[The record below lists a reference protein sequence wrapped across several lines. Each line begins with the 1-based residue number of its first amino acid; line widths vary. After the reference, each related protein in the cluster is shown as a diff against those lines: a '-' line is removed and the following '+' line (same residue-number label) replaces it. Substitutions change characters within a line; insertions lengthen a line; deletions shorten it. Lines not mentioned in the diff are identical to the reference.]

1 MEKIIL
7 NDLVYYLLFPGF
19 AFLALSGMVV
29 SWLDRKVTARVQW
42 RVGPPFLQPFY
53 DLQKLFYKE
62 SFAPA
67 GGNRLIFALAP
78 VLAVIAVVLIS
89 DIMLLA
95 FIDPTVSFLGDL
107 IVVMYFFTLIPLS
120 SILGASASNSP
131 YASLGASREMKAVLA
146 YELPLILSLLVP
158 VVKSQAVS
166 IGKIVEMQSMSGSF
180 AGEISGFIAFLTA
193 FLCIQA
199 KMGLAPFDM
208 SEAETE
214 IAAGTCVE
222 YSGPFLAIWKLS
234 KMMLLVVAPL
244 FVVIMFW
251 GGGPKYAVFFKYL
264 TLITLAILIKNT
276 NPRVRIDQAVRFFWK
291 KMLLIAVL
299 ALLLAVIGY

>member
-1 MEKIIL
+1 MEKMML
-7 NDLVYYLLFPGF
+7 NYLLYYLIFPGF
-19 AFLALSGMVV
+19 AFLAVAGMLV

-42 RVGPPFLQPFY
+42 RVGPPVLQPFY
-53 DLQKLFYKE
+53 DLRKLFYKE

-67 GGNRLIFALAP
+67 GGNRIVFALAP
-78 VLAVIAVVLIS
+78 LISIIAVVIIS
-89 DIMLLA
+89 DISLLA
-95 FIDPTVSFLGDL
+95 YIDPTASFIGDL

-146 YELPLILSLLVP
+146 YELPLILALLVP
-158 VVKSQAVS
+158 VVKAQTVS
-166 IGKIVEMQSMSGSF
+166 IGRIVEMQGMTGSF
-180 AGEISGFIAFLTA
+180 AGELSGFLALISA

-214 IAAGTCVE
+214 IAAGTTVE
-222 YSGPFLAIWKLS
+222 YSGPFLALWKLS
-234 KMMLLVVAPL
+234 KMMLLVAAPL

-251 GGGPKYAVFFKYL
+251 SGGPKYALFFKYFA
-264 TLITLAILIKNT
+264 LIVLAILVKNT
-276 NPRVRIDQAVRFFWK
+276 NPRVRIDQAVSFFWK
-291 KMLLIAVL
+291 KILLLSIL